1 MQRVFNSDQTM
12 SSIPIGEPNWLAD
25 YECTWRLTKSK
36 ERRPG
41 CFVKV
46 NHWPSLEMQRTAN
59 WGWQVGISNVNFML
73 PQGTLI
79 ADCRAQTLAQSVL
92 MEIMLIA
99 DAEHMGGI
107 P

>member
-1 MQRVFNSDQTM
+1 MMQRIFNSDQTM

-46 NHWPSLEMQRTAN
+46 NHWPSLEMQRTAS
-59 WGWQVGISNVNFML
+59 WGWRVGIS
-73 PQGTLI
+73 QQ
-79 ADCRAQTLAQSVL
+79 C
-92 MEIMLIA
+92 
-99 DAEHMGGI
+99 
-107 P
+107 

>member
-59 WGWQVGISNVNFML
+59 WGWRVGISQQCPVHAAKRHS
-73 PQGTLI
+73 I
-79 ADCRAQTLAQSVL
+79 ADWRAQTTLAQSV
-92 MEIMLIA
+92 A
-99 DAEHMGGI
+99 DGEPLGPI
-107 P
+107 PQPLQ